1 MRILLAG
8 PHRNGSTWVANV
20 LRQSPGLRV
29 VYEPDEPG
37 TDILGTI
44 SSDRLG
50 RYPALRPEDADARY
64 ATVWDV
70 AFRGGWPWRPSPMRR
85 RLGRVAR
92 ALPPSVR
99 GFGLRLLARGVTTSR
114 STGFE
119 HVLVK
124 STNCALS
131 LEWVVAHYEPRVVLQ
146 RRNPMSLVAS
156 WSAVTLDD
164 DATLLAEN
172 ALVRERWIERL
183 QLPVPSKS
191 ASHVERIAWTV
202 GLLTVALKETSEQH
216 PEWIVISYDDL
227 CRDPVPGFSALCD
240 QLGLTWSDAIAG
252 YIQAADRPD
261 FVDKRRNPRRAPDDT
276 AATTATGSRRQ
287 EQAQRSRTR
296 LTDAQQQEAREILDG
311 MPLGSWA

>member
-64 ATVWDV
+64 TTVWDV

-85 RLGRVAR
+85 QLGKVAR
-92 ALPPSVR
+92 SLPPSVR
-99 GFGLRLLARGVTTSR
+99 GFGLRLLARGVTASR
-114 STGFE
+114 PADFD

-131 LEWVVAHYEPRVVLQ
+131 LEWVVAHYQPRVVLQ

-156 WSAVTLDD
+156 WSAVALDS
-164 DATLLAEN
+164 DAALLASN
-172 ALVRERWIERL
+172 PVVREQWIERL
-183 QLPVPSKS
+183 QLPGLPAS
-191 ASHVERIAWTV
+191 ASDVERIAWTV

-216 PEWIVISYDDL
+216 PDWIVVSYDDL
-227 CRDPVPGFSALCD
+227 CRDPVPGFRALCE
-240 QLGLTWSDAIAG
+240 QVGLTWSDAIAD
-252 YIQAADRPD
+252 YLEAADRPG

-276 AATTATGSRRQ
+276 AASTTSGSRRQ

-296 LTDAQQQEAREILDG
+296 LTEAQQREAREILDS
-311 MPLGSWA
+311 MRLGSWG